1 MRPSVARRL
10 VPLLSAQHGV
20 VTSAQ
25 LRSAKV
31 DLAVPRREGWLKLAT
46 GLWVVTQQPEDE
58 QLLMA
63 LHLYAPD
70 ALASGALAC
79 RWHGLQYPP
88 DDPGGRAVAQHG
100 VTLLGGPLLTV
111 HQTRHLPAAVTVRG
125 WPVVPVARAVADA
138 ARWTTSPRDARAVVL
153 AALQRRRTTA
163 VALEAE
169 RQAGALRG
177 SAQLSQALQD
187 WYRGAVSAPE
197 AEAADALLALGPSTP
212 PFLLNPELRLNGVL
226 MGVPDGWIPSAG
238 IGWELDS
245 VENHGQSDDLDATLL
260 RHERFDDAGLA
271 LRHITPSRFRGSPD
285 AWARDMAERAQ
296 ARRAQGWTPPPGLVV
311 VPRGPLLGG
320 LEPAASL
327 HAA

>member
-100 VTLLGGPLLTV
+100 VT
-111 HQTRHLPAAVTVRG
+111 PARG
-125 WPVVPVARAVADA
+125 LSNRPARG
-138 ARWTTSPRDARAVVL
+138 RPRPR
-153 AALQRRRTTA
+153 
-163 VALEAE
+163 
-169 RQAGALRG
+169 AGAPLPVPAWRAPYG
-177 SAQLSQALQD
+177 QQPHRTRRQGCTPAL
-187 WYRGAVSAPE
+187 V
-197 AEAADALLALGPSTP
+197 
-212 PFLLNPELRLNGVL
+212 
-226 MGVPDGWIPSAG
+226 
-238 IGWELDS
+238 
-245 VENHGQSDDLDATLL
+245 
-260 RHERFDDAGLA
+260 
-271 LRHITPSRFRGSPD
+271 
-285 AWARDMAERAQ
+285 
-296 ARRAQGWTPPPGLVV
+296 
-311 VPRGPLLGG
+311 
-320 LEPAASL
+320 
-327 HAA
+327 